1 MLFLKDYFASDRVF
15 FLEAAPKE
23 AVLESMISGVSSLP
37 QVADGA
43 AFAEAIRK
51 RESLVSTGVGAG
63 VAIPHVKS
71 ASVNDFFIAVG
82 ICRDGVD
89 WDALDGEP
97 VQLIFLIGGPEDH
110 ETYLRILAK
119 LSLLIKN
126 PKIRESILHAD
137 TAEAVCA
144 IFGNR

>member
-1 MLFLKDYFASDRVF
+1 MLYLNDYFDPGRVF
-15 FLEAAPKE
+15 FLESAPKT
-23 AVLESMISGVSSLP
+23 AVLDAMIAGVSSLP

-43 AFAEAIRK
+43 AFAEAVRK
-51 RESLVSTGVGAG
+51 REALVSTGVGAG

-71 ASVNDFFIAVG
+71 GSVSGFFIAVG
-82 ICRDGVD
+82 VCPGGID
-89 WDALDGEP
+89 WDALDGGP

-126 PKIRESILHAD
+126 PKIREAILEAGSP
-137 TAEAVCA
+137 EAVCA